1 MLTHILSRGK
11 IFATAIIMRRF
22 VKDLESSLSIEK
34 LSEVSYSTVFNR
46 IFYDPSVAQ
55 ISVNN
60 FWVKSVDFNFLAE
73 NIVWF

>member
-1 MLTHILSRGK
+1 M
-11 IFATAIIMRRF
+11 
-22 VKDLESSLSIEK
+22 KDLESSLSIEK
-34 LSEVSYSTVFNR
+34 LSEVSYLTVFNR

-73 NIVWF
+73 NIV